1 MKVGEERIPNYQ
13 YLALSVF
20 QLIESGK
27 GYDGEGMILCIG
39 ESGGIDSYVWITVQ

>member
-20 QLIESGK
+20 QLMETGK
-27 GYDGEGMILCIG
+27 GD
-39 ESGGIDSYVWITVQ
+39 V